1 MAEPELLLESPPP
14 SLAPASGGAT
24 PARPLPSRPPTTPP
38 RRRRWLRLAILVL
51 GLLAGLTL
59 LRRTV
64 WAPEPVAVA
73 LARVERGRVEE
84 TVTNSRAGTVKA
96 RRRAQLSPDVGGRVL
111 ELPFRAGD
119 RVPAGAV
126 VLRLDDSIVRA
137 QVDVAQRDLATAQ
150 AQSRQA
156 CLAAEQARRELD
168 RNRELAAQGIVSADV
183 LDRLSTAAS
192 TQAAG
197 CEASRR
203 GAERARAA
211 VGLAQAEL
219 GRTVLRAPFDAVVAE
234 SSTHVGE
241 FVTPAPPGV
250 PMPPVMDLLD
260 PSTVY
265 VSAPMD
271 EVDAAR
277 LRAGLPVRVSL
288 DPLPGRELAGTVV
301 RVAPYV
307 LDVEQQNRTVEIEVE
322 LADRALAAT
331 LLPGTSADV
340 EVILGARDGVLRIPT
355 PALQEERKVLV
366 LDGDRLAER
375 QVNVGLRNWD
385 FSEVKGG
392 LREGESVVLSLDRDG
407 VEAGAKAVA
416 EPRR

>member
-1 MAEPELLLESPPP
+1 MQESDLLVESPPRTTGAVGGGSP
-14 SLAPASGGAT
+14 APPPPASA
-24 PARPLPSRPPTTPP
+24 PTRAP
-38 RRRRWLRLAILVL
+38 RRRLIRLAIVVV
-51 GLLAGLTL
+51 LLAGGYLVA
-59 LRRTV
+59 RRTV
-64 WAPEPVAVA
+64 LAPEAVKVTV
-73 LARVERGRVEE
+73 ARVGRGEVQE

-137 QVDVAQRDLATAQ
+137 QVEVAERDLAAAQ

-168 RNRELAAQGIVSADV
+168 RNRELATQGIVSADV

-288 DPLPGRELAGTVV
+288 DPLPGRDLAGTVL

-366 LDGDRLAER
+366 LEGGQLVDR

-407 VEAGAKAVA
+407 VEVGAKAVA
-416 EPRR
+416 EPVKR

>member
-1 MAEPELLLESPPP
+1 MDESDLLVESPP
-14 SLAPASGGAT
+14 LAT
-24 PARPLPSRPPTTPP
+24 PAVERGSPPRQPPAPPAPAP
-38 RRRRWLRLAILVL
+38 RRRRWLRLAILVVVL
-51 GLLAGLTL
+51 IAGVVLA
-59 LRRTV
+59 RRTV
-64 WAPEPVAVA
+64 FAPEPVKVIVA
-73 LARVERGRVEE
+73 QVSRGEVQE

-96 RRRAQLSPDVGGRVL
+96 RRRAQLSPDVGGRVV

-126 VLRLDDSIVRA
+126 VLRLDDSVVRA
-137 QVDVAQRDLATAQ
+137 QLAVAARDVTAAQ

-156 CLAAEQARRELD
+156 CLAAEQARRELE
-168 RNRELAAQGIVSADV
+168 RNRGLAAQGIVSADG
-183 LDRLSTAAS
+183 LDRLATAAS
-192 TQAAG
+192 TQGAG
-197 CEASRR
+197 CEAAQR
-203 GAERARAA
+203 GIERARAA

-219 GRTVLRAPFDAVVAE
+219 SRTVLRAPFDAVVAE

-260 PSTVY
+260 PATVY

-288 DPLPGRELAGTVV
+288 DPLPGRQLAGTVT

-340 EVILGARDGVLRIPT
+340 EVILDVRQDVLRIPT
-355 PALQEERKVLV
+355 PALEEERKVLV
-366 LDGDRLAER
+366 LADGRLVEKP
-375 QVNVGLRNWD
+375 VSVGLHNWD
-385 FSEVKGG
+385 FTEIRGG
-392 LREGESVVLSLDRDG
+392 LRAGESVVLSLDREG
-407 VEAGAKAVA
+407 VTPGAQAVA
-416 EPRR
+416 ESARP